1 MDIKSFPIKV
11 EKQEA
16 EKRAQ
21 AMGGVLWKVIFLN
34 KKLSEVRKHFVE
46 FKLVTLE
53 IIHKPTV
60 IERMVSK
67 KANEKKQTITLLAN
81 GSTGSVSWVDSMPD
95 IIELKEVDSNSIQLS
110 DKDDDYLILKARKL
124 ALKVVHR
131 HVGGIPEFKVLKI
144 ESVFRPY
151 WIALYGDVAE
161 GNKVRYMPIAADG
174 CGSHRSM

>member
-1 MDIKSFPIKV
+1 MDIRAFPIKV

-67 KANEKKQTITLLAN
+67 KLMKKNKQLLCLPMDQQDLFH
-81 GSTGSVSWVDSMPD
+81 G
-95 IIELKEVDSNSIQLS
+95 
-110 DKDDDYLILKARKL
+110 
-124 ALKVVHR
+124 
-131 HVGGIPEFKVLKI
+131 
-144 ESVFRPY
+144 
-151 WIALYGDVAE
+151 
-161 GNKVRYMPIAADG
+161 
-174 CGSHRSM
+174 